1 MTQWLATTVYDR
13 TNDTVLQVLDMTDP
27 LPTNYSAEDFLKVFD
42 LALEVDFV
50 PGYQNSTQYQN
61 LEYLAVW
68 FVPSATYDVDYS
80 KLLQLNQFIA
90 TPIQVLNYQF
100 LQTPGIPLIVPPEN
114 LNKTGDL
121 VKPRY
126 QVRAFRI
133 GLTLG
138 ANLTCLILLLCR
150 GFSRISPMVCC
161 RPRGLYLGGAIADQ
175 HTVP

>member
-1 MTQWLATTVYDR
+1 MATTVYDR
-13 TNDTVLQVLDMTDP
+13 TNDTILQVLDLTNP

-50 PGYQNSTQYQN
+50 PGYLNSTQYQN

-68 FVPSATYDVDYS
+68 FVPSATYDVDYA

-90 TPIQVLNYQF
+90 TPIQVFNYQF
-100 LQTPGIPLIVPPEN
+100 LQTPGISLIVPPEN

-126 QVRAFRI
+126 QVNVVKL

-138 ANLTCLILLLCR
+138 VNLTCIILLFCR
-150 GFSRISPMVCC
+150 RFSRVGPVVYY
-161 RPRGLYLGGAIADQ
+161 RPRGLYLGGPIAD
-175 HTVP
+175 